1 MCLLGVS
8 IWPISMISLLDFGMV
23 PTVWYF
29 SFYTNTDNASKFVAG
44 DSRDDFVL
52 YVRSQKYNAI

>member
-1 MCLLGVS
+1 
-8 IWPISMISLLDFGMV
+8 MISLLDFGMV